1 MPQIIHIAETDSTNN
16 HLKQLVYQQDVE
28 EGTVVYCDFQTAGK
42 GQRGNSWESEYG
54 KNLTFSIVLYPNI
67 VKANEQ
73 FIISQLVSLSIAEC
87 LSKYTDSISIK
98 WPNDIYWNN
107 KKICG
112 ILIENALESDF
123 IKNSV
128 IGIGININQ
137 EKFVSN
143 APNPISLKNVTGEDY
158 NLASLLT
165 DIQNSILH
173 LYSQVKEGKTE
184 SICQR
189 YKELLFRHE
198 GYHLYNDGTSDFQA
212 KIVSVE
218 PDGILILETQEGV
231 RRSFAFK
238 EVKFIL
244 KNL

>member
-1 MPQIIHIAETDSTNN
+1 MPSLIHITEIDSTNN
-16 HLKQLVYQQDVE
+16 YLKQLVYNQNVE

-54 KNLTFSIVLYPNI
+54 KNLTFSMVLYPNEI
-67 VKANEQ
+67 KAKEQ

-87 LSKYTDSISIK
+87 LSKHTDNITIK

-123 IKNSV
+123 IKSSV

-143 APNPISLKNVTGEDY
+143 APNPISLKNITGEEY
-158 NLASLLT
+158 VLTNLLT
-165 DIQNSILH
+165 GIQDSILH
-173 LYSQVKEGKTE
+173 LYSQIKEGKKE
-184 SICQR
+184 FICQR
-189 YKELLFRHE
+189 YKELLFRRE
-198 GYHLYNDGTSDFQA
+198 GYHLYNDGTSDFEA

-218 PDGILILETQEGV
+218 SDGILTLETQEGI
-231 RRSFAFK
+231 RRKFTFK

-244 KNL
+244 D